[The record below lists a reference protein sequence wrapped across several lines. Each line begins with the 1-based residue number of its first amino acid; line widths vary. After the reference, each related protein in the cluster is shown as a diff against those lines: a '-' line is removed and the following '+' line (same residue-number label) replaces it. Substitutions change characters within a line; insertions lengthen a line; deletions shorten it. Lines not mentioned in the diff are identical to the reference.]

1 MGIIISAH
9 IYFFQ
14 LLNEESSFA
23 VGKYDAEGFISAHIF
38 VRLTIKY
45 QKYTIML
52 VCIIVMT
59 LLY

>member
-1 MGIIISAH
+1 MGIISAH
-9 IYFFQ
+9 IYFFSTT
-14 LLNEESSFA
+14 EDSSFA

-59 LLY
+59 LLYY